1 MNIAIVT
8 HQLPSLAVFPS
19 PAEVDTPTEVGPSR
33 FLVPT
38 SLGLCHGMGL
48 SDPIAVGNDDNI
60 VWVVFVS
67 QVPETALNSEQCNSI
82 IMCNAGHVNYT
93 MSRPFALP
101 VNAVQCVDKGIT
113 NYAMYKTL
121 YQLKSWTLNKR
132 TMAGCL
138 DQGSGRRLVECC
150 P

>member
-1 MNIAIVT
+1 MTMSVNMNVVIVA

-48 SDPIAVGNDDNI
+48 SDPVAVGNDDNI

-67 QVPETALNSEQCNSI
+67 QVPETSLYSEQCNINVMQASMSI
-82 IMCNAGHVNYT
+82 
-93 MSRPFALP
+93 
-101 VNAVQCVDKGIT
+101 
-113 NYAMYKTL
+113 TL
-121 YQLKSWTLNKR
+121 
-132 TMAGCL
+132 
-138 DQGSGRRLVECC
+138 
-150 P
+150 